1 MSIHILVVI
10 ALSVI
15 GIAAGWLIVPLAR
28 REERTSLPARWRL
41 PLAVLSGL
49 LCGLQAWMLEA
60 APVLPAFLYL
70 AVLGVLLGAIDA
82 RYKLLPNR
90 LVLPFLLGALG
101 LLGVASLIN
110 GSWLQLLGGVL
121 GGAAMFALY
130 LVMALI
136 KPGGIGMGDVKLA
149 AVVGLYAGYLGLNAW
164 LLVLVGAFILNAVTI
179 LALMLARV
187 LDRKS
192 EIPFGPSMIVA
203 TLLVPLV
210 SGVG

>member
-1 MSIHILVVI
+1 MVMILPSI
-10 ALSVI
+10 AI
-15 GIAAGWLIVPLAR
+15 GAISGWFVFPLAR
-28 REERTSLPARWRL
+28 REDRTSLPDLWRL
-41 PLAVLSGL
+41 PLSAVAALLGGL
-49 LCGLQAWMLEA
+49 TGWIFGV

-70 AVLGVLLGAIDA
+70 AVLGVLLGAIDV
-82 RYKLLPNR
+82 RHKLLPNR

-101 LLGVASLIN
+101 LLGIASFIS
-110 GSWLQLLGGVL
+110 GAWLQLLGGVA
-121 GGAAMFALY
+121 GGTAMFGFY

-164 LLVLVGAFILNAVTI
+164 LLVLVGAFLLNAVAI
-179 LALMLARV
+179 VVLMLARV

-192 EIPFGPSMIVA
+192 EIPFGPSMIAA